1 MTIKSEAAA
10 CDARILKSMRQWEL
24 IDAKG
29 REMGRGLGRR
39 QMVERVALEVG
50 TSARRVLAALKLDA
64 AD

>member
-1 MTIKSEAAA
+1 MTIKSESESR
-10 CDARILKSMRQWEL
+10 DARIIKSMRQWEL

-29 REMGRGLGRR
+29 RELGRGLGRR

-64 AD
+64 RM